1 MSSCHRKTKENQHKN
16 RIKTNIYAHLFQ
28 ISLEIILHALETAV
42 LVSLCLVNS
51 LHRRHTLQSG
61 EIAWGQEPGGG
72 GYSTNVYTGRLRKKG
87 TPFVYLLLTNVTSF
101 KHLVQNY
108 ETLLTTVNA
117 LSFK

>member
-28 ISLEIILHALETAV
+28 ISLEIILHALQTAA

-61 EIAWGQEPGGG
+61 ENCLGPGAG
-72 GYSTNVYTGRLRKKG
+72 GYSTNVYTGRLRKKRYPFRIPSIEKWYLFQ
-87 TPFVYLLLTNVTSF
+87 TPCLEL
-101 KHLVQNY
+101 
-108 ETLLTTVNA
+108 
-117 LSFK
+117 